1 MDATFWALIALLLF
15 LYIVF
20 RAKLPC
26 GDRHARPPRRAH
38 PQGSRRGPAAARAQ
52 ALLAEYESERR
63 DAGKEAEEIIRQARA
78 DAEAYAADTAKLAD
92 MVERRTR
99 MANDRIA
106 QAEAQAVKDVRAAA
120 TDLAVAAAERIIAAE
135 AKGEQAARLI
145 EDSIAGLKKR
155 LN

>member
-1 MDATFWALIALLLF
+1 
-15 LYIVF
+15 
-20 RAKLPC
+20 
-26 GDRHARPPRRAH
+26 
-38 PQGSRRGPAAARAQ
+38 
-52 ALLAEYESERR
+52 
-63 DAGKEAEEIIRQARA
+63 
-78 DAEAYAADTAKLAD
+78 

-145 EDSIAGLKKR
+145 GTRSPA
-155 LN
+155 